1 MSATMTTRPSAA
13 PTSASSPRLSAV
25 GILRSEWI
33 KLRSV
38 RSTVWSYAIIVVVS
52 FGIALLLSA
61 TISFDGAA
69 PPAEMETSIVLQ
81 ASTFGIYFGQLIVG
95 VLGVLTISGEYST
108 GMIRST
114 LTAVPKRLPALAA
127 KALVLFVTTFVVG
140 LISVFGSLLIATP
153 LLAANGVEADFG
165 DGTLIGSLLLAAL
178 YLALVAVFALGLGTI
193 LRSSAGGIAAS
204 LGTILLLPTI
214 VSLIAAL
221 TRAEWANDLMPYLF
235 SNAGTGMY
243 TPAMGGEGF
252 DQGQNTLIVL
262 AWVAVS
268 LVGGALLLKRRDA

>member
-1 MSATMTTRPSAA
+1 MSATTAVAPSPRPSTPPA
-13 PTSASSPRLSAV
+13 RLSAV

-52 FGIALLLSA
+52 FAIALLLAA
-61 TISFDGAA
+61 TITFDGAT
-69 PPAEMETSIVLQ
+69 PPAEMQTSLVLQ
-81 ASTFGIYFGQLIVG
+81 ASTFGIYFGQLVVC

-114 LTAVPKRLPALAA
+114 LTAVPKRLPALVA
-127 KALVLFVTTFVVG
+127 KTLVVFVTTVIVG
-140 LISVFGSLLIATP
+140 LVSVFGSLLIASP
-153 LLAANGVEADFG
+153 LLASQGVRADYS
-165 DGTLIGSLLLAAL
+165 DGTLIGNLLLGAL
-178 YLALVAVFALGLGTI
+178 YLGLTAVFALGLGAV
-193 LRSSAGGIAAS
+193 LRNSAGGIAAA
-204 LGTILLLPTI
+204 LGTILLLPTV

-221 TRAEWANDLMPYLF
+221 TRAQWASDLMPYLF

-243 TPAMGGEGF
+243 TPGAGGTAL
-252 DQGQNTLIVL
+252 DQGQNTLVVL

-268 LVGGALLLKRRDA
+268 LIAGAVLLKRRDA

>member
-1 MSATMTTRPSAA
+1 MSATMTSRPSAA
-13 PTSASSPRLSAV
+13 SLPRLSAA

-52 FGIALLLSA
+52 FAIALLLAA
-61 TISFDGAA
+61 TIDFDGAA
-69 PPAEMETSIVLQ
+69 PPAEMQTGIVVQ

-108 GMIRST
+108 GMIRAT
-114 LTAVPKRLPALAA
+114 FTAVPKRLPALAA

-140 LISVFGSLLIATP
+140 LTSVFGSLLIATP
-153 LLAANGVEADFG
+153 LLAANGVEADYG

-221 TRAEWANDLMPYLF
+221 TQAEWANDLMPYLF
-235 SNAGTGMY
+235 ANAGTGMY
-243 TPAMGGEGF
+243 TPAMGGESL
-252 DQGQNTLIVL
+252 DQGQNTLVVL

-268 LVGGALLLKRRDA
+268 IVGGALLLKRRDA

>member
-1 MSATMTTRPSAA
+1 MSATMTAS
-13 PTSASSPRLSAV
+13 PTSATLPHLTAA

-52 FGIALLLSA
+52 FAIALLLAA

-69 PPAEMETSIVLQ
+69 PPAEMQTSIVLQ
-81 ASTFGIYFGQLIVG
+81 ASTFGIYFGQLVVG

-108 GMIRST
+108 GMVRST

-127 KALVLFVTTFVVG
+127 KAVVLFVTTFVVG
-140 LISVFGSLLIATP
+140 LVGVFGSLLIATP
-153 LLAANGVEADFG
+153 LLASHGVEADYG
-165 DGTLIGSLLLAAL
+165 DGALIGSLLLAAL

-193 LRSSAGGIAAS
+193 LRSSAGGIAAA
-204 LGTILLLPTI
+204 LGTILLLPTV

-221 TRAEWANDLMPYLF
+221 TRAEWATDLMPYLF

-243 TPAMGGEGF
+243 TPGAGGTGL
-252 DQGQNTLIVL
+252 DQGQNTLVVL
-262 AWVAVS
+262 GWVVVS
-268 LVGGALLLKRRDA
+268 LVAGALLLKRRDA

>member
-1 MSATMTTRPSAA
+1 MSATMTARPSAV
-13 PTSASSPRLSAV
+13 PGSAARLSAI

-61 TISFDGAA
+61 TITFDGAT
-69 PPAEMETSIVLQ
+69 PPAEMQTGIVLQ

-153 LLAANGVEADFG
+153 LLAGNGVEADFG

-221 TRAEWANDLMPYLF
+221 TQAEWANDLMPYLF

-243 TPAMGGEGF
+243 TPLMGGEGL

-268 LVGGALLLKRRDA
+268 LIGGALLLKRRDA